1 MVLTD
6 GAAVYGCS
14 KHFCKPKKMEKSRIK
29 KGTTKKK
36 LNKKSHREVRRKSP
50 FFKFNI
56 FDPLLGSLL
65 FPFYALQTNKSTSNY
80 IKMDPSFTEEDAK
93 RLKQQ
98 QTDLTLKLAAL
109 LAFGLWLAPTA
120 IHFAK
125 RAL

>member
-1 MVLTD
+1 M
-6 GAAVYGCS
+6 
-14 KHFCKPKKMEKSRIK
+14 
-29 KGTTKKK
+29 
-36 LNKKSHREVRRKSP
+36 NKKDSQRSEKKVT
-50 FFKFNI
+50 FFKFSI
-56 FDPLLGSLL
+56 FNPFLGFLV
-65 FPFYALQTNKSTSNY
+65 FPFYALKTNKSTSKY